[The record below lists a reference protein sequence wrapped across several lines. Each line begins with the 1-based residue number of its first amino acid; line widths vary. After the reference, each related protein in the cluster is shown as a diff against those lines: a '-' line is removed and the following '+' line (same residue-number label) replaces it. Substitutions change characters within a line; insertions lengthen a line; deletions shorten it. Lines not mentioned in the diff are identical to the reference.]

1 MNPTRLVARLL
12 MTLTLLAC
20 SALAQA
26 QYLVEVLVF
35 SQPGAQIVPG
45 ASPEYSWDQQAVSL
59 DDTTRSDVRSI
70 DRTRYRLDSQASK
83 LESKGY
89 TIRLHRAWT
98 QPTESGLTVA
108 LHQGNSLTGSNADPL
123 YPVQG
128 LISLD
133 GEPLTAKVT
142 FWLNHASEA
151 MAEPISE
158 RLQST
163 RRLRVNEVHY
173 LDHNSMGLLIHISQ
187 P

>member
-1 MNPTRLVARLL
+1 MISMRHAPH
-12 MTLTLLAC
+12 LLAALIMLTC
-20 SALAQA
+20 STLAQA

-45 ASPEYSWDQQAVSL
+45 ASPEYDWDQQAVSL
-59 DDTTRSDVRSI
+59 GETTRSDVRSI
-70 DRTRYRLDSQASK
+70 DRTRYRLDNQADK
-83 LESKGY
+83 LNAKGY

-98 QPTESGLTVA
+98 QPAESGLTIA
-108 LHQGNSLTGSNADPL
+108 LHEGSNMASPNENAL

-163 RRLRVNEVHY
+163 RRLRVNEIHY
-173 LDHNSMGLLIHISQ
+173 LDHKSMGLLIHISQ

>member
-1 MNPTRLVARLL
+1 MNPTRYAFRLL
-12 MTLTLLAC
+12 AALTLLSC

-26 QYLVEVLVF
+26 QYLVEVVVF

-45 ASPEYSWDQQAVSL
+45 ASPEHDWDWQAVSL
-59 DDTTRSDVRSI
+59 DATTRSDVRSI
-70 DRTRYRLDSQASK
+70 DRTRYSLDSQTSK
-83 LESKGY
+83 LAAKGY

-98 QPTESGLTVA
+98 QPADSDLTVA
-108 LHQGNSLTGSNADPL
+108 LHEGGNLAAPNGGSL

-128 LISLD
+128 VISLD
-133 GEPLTAKVT
+133 GDPLTAKVT
-142 FWLNHASEA
+142 FWLNHASEG

-163 RRLRVNEVHY
+163 RRLRANEIYY
-173 LDHNSMGLLIHISQ
+173 LDHKSMGLLIRISK